1 MPKAPVPPDVSQF
14 LKQRHPGIVSTV
26 RPDGSPHAATTWYMW
41 DGDRILLNMDRS
53 RRRFAYMQA
62 EPRIALT
69 VIDGEDWGRSVTL
82 LGEIEEFRPDP
93 DLADIDKLAL
103 RYQGYTFEARVRD
116 SVTILMRVDEWH
128 GWDVEHIWGKPGVT

>member
-1 MPKAPVPPDVSQF
+1 MPKAPVPPDVSEF
-14 LKQRHPGIVSTV
+14 LKQRHPAIVSTV

-41 DGDRILLNMDRS
+41 DGERILLNIDRS
-53 RRRFAYMQA
+53 RRRFAYMEA
-62 EPRIALT
+62 NRRIALT
-69 VIDGEDWGRSVTL
+69 VIDADDWGRSVTL

-116 SVTILMRVDEWH
+116 SVTILMRVDAWH
-128 GWDVEHIWGKPGVT
+128 GWNIDHIWGKPGVT